1 MEQKSSF
8 VDSNLVIE
16 SFADLKPYYDQLLER
31 QLKTNSEV
39 WQWLLDCSE
48 LDSFVEEDFAWRY
61 IKSTCNTEDA
71 EAKAAFDKFV
81 TDIEPEI
88 TLINNKIEKRFL
100 SPEVQL
106 HIDKAKLFTMVR
118 SIRNSN
124 ELFREENVKIEAE
137 LQQAEQEFGAI
148 SAKMTVDV
156 DGRTMTMQQAS
167 NYMKTASREKRKEV
181 YESMIARRMADK
193 PAIDSLIERLMNL
206 RNTIAANTGFDC
218 YTDFRFRQLG
228 RFDYTVADCR
238 DFHQSVADIVVP
250 LVDEINERRRQMMG
264 IDVLRPYD
272 MPVDLPVGI
281 TLKPFESTDDLV
293 RKATLCFRDID
304 PEMGMIMNTMARMG
318 RLDLESRVG
327 KAPGGYNY
335 PLYRSNTAFIFMN
348 ATGNLHDMVT
358 LMHEGGHA
366 VHAFLCANQPLV
378 NLKDTPAEVAE
389 LASMSMELITMSQW
403 HHFFSD
409 EKQLKMAKLNQ
420 MEDVISGLPWI
431 AAVDKF
437 QHYLYENK
445 GNTAEQR
452 TQAWRDI
459 MAQFGSRVVD
469 YSGYEDAYNNKWQ
482 RQLHIFELPFYYIEY
497 GFAQLGAISIW
508 KRYTEN
514 PQQAIADFKKALSL
528 GYSHSI
534 PEIYEA
540 AGIKFCFT
548 PDYIAGL
555 MDFVKAEMKKLQD
568 GI

>member
-1 MEQKSSF
+1 MEQKSTF

-16 SFADLKPYYDQLLER
+16 SFANLKPYYDQLLDR
-31 QLKTNSEV
+31 QLKTNSAV
-39 WQWLLDCSE
+39 WQWLLDWSE

-71 EAKAAFDKFV
+71 ETKAAFDKFV

-88 TLINNKIEKRFL
+88 VLIANKLEKRFL

-106 HIDKAKLFTMVR
+106 HVDKAKLFTMVR
-118 SIRNSN
+118 SIKTSD

-148 SAKMTVDV
+148 SAKMTVDI
-156 DGRTMTMQQAS
+156 DGRTMTMQQAT
-167 NYMKTASREKRKEV
+167 NYMKTASRDKRKEV
-181 YESMIARRMADK
+181 YESMIARRLADK
-193 PAIDSLIERLMNL
+193 PAIDSLIERLMKL

-228 RFDYTVADCR
+228 RFDYTIADCR

-250 LVDEINERRRQMMG
+250 LVEEIHERRRKMMG
-264 IDVLRPYD
+264 LDVLRPYD
-272 MPVDLPVGI
+272 LSVDLPVGVK
-281 TLKPFESTDDLV
+281 LKPFESTDDLV
-293 RKATLCFRDID
+293 RKATLCFRDVD

-318 RLDLESRVG
+318 RLDLDSRVG

-378 NLKDTPAEVAE
+378 HLKDTPAEVAE
-389 LASMSMELITMSQW
+389 LASMSMELITMAQW

-409 EKQLKMAKLNQ
+409 EKQLRIAKLAQ
-420 MEDVISGLPWI
+420 LEDVISGLPWI
-431 AAVDKF
+431 AAIDKF
-437 QHYLYENK
+437 QHYLYGNK

-452 TQAWRDI
+452 TQAWHEI
-459 MAQFGSRVVD
+459 MEQFGSRVVD
-469 YSGYEDAYNNKWQ
+469 YSGYEDANDNKWQ

-514 PQQAIADFKKALSL
+514 PQQAIADFKNALRL

-534 PEIYEA
+534 PEIYKA

-548 PDYIAGL
+548 PEYISDL
-555 MDFVKAEMKKLQD
+555 MDFVKSEMRKWEE
-568 GI
+568 

>member
-1 MEQKSSF
+1 MKNKNTF
-8 VDSNLVIE
+8 VDDKLAIE
-16 SFADLKPYYDQLLER
+16 SFADLKPYYHNLLER
-31 QLKTNSEV
+31 PLITNSDV
-39 WQWLLDCSE
+39 WQWLLDWSE

-61 IKSTCNTEDA
+61 IRSTCNTGDA
-71 EAKAAFDKFV
+71 AAKAAFDTFV

-88 TLINNKIEKRFL
+88 TLISNKLEKRFL
-100 SPEVQL
+100 SPDVQL

-118 SIRNSN
+118 SIKTSD

-156 DGRTMTMQQAS
+156 DGQTMTMQQAS

-193 PAIDSLIERLMNL
+193 PAFDSLIERLMNL
-206 RNTIAANTGFDC
+206 RNTIAANAGYDR

-228 RFDYTVADCR
+228 RFDYTTADCR
-238 DFHQSVADIVVP
+238 TFHQSVADIVVP
-250 LVDEINERRRQMMG
+250 MVDEIHERRRQMMG
-264 IDVLRPYD
+264 VDVLRPYD
-272 MPVDLPVGI
+272 LPVDLPIG
-281 TLKPFESTDDLV
+281 TKLKPFESTDDLV
-293 RKATLCFRDID
+293 RKATLCFRDVD

-327 KAPGGYNY
+327 KAPGGY
-335 PLYRSNTAFIFMN
+335 NTAFIFMN

-378 NLKDTPAEVAE
+378 HLKDTPAEVAE
-389 LASMSMELITMSQW
+389 LASMSMELITMAQW

-409 EKQLKMAKLNQ
+409 EKQLRIAKLAQ
-420 MEDVISGLPWI
+420 LEDVISGLPWI
-431 AAVDKF
+431 AAIDKF

-459 MAQFGSRVVD
+459 MAQFGSRIVD
-469 YSGYEDAYNNKWQ
+469 YSGYEDANSNKWQ

-508 KRYTEN
+508 KRHTEN
-514 PQQAIADFKKALSL
+514 PQQAIADFKNALRL

-548 PDYIAGL
+548 KKYITEL
-555 MDFVKAEMKKLQD
+555 MDFVKSEMAKLED
-568 GI
+568 

>member
-1 MEQKSSF
+1 MEQKSTF
-8 VDSNLVIE
+8 IDSNLVIE
-16 SFADLKPYYDQLLER
+16 SFANLKPYYDQLLDR
-31 QLKTNSEV
+31 QLKTNSAV
-39 WQWLLDCSE
+39 WQWLLDWSE

-61 IKSTCNTEDA
+61 IKSTCNTEDT
-71 EAKAAFDKFV
+71 EAKAAFDKFA
-81 TDIEPEI
+81 TEIEPEI
-88 TLINNKIEKRFL
+88 VLITNKLEKRFL

-106 HIDKAKLFTMVR
+106 HVDKAKLFTMVR
-118 SIRNSN
+118 AIKTSD

-148 SAKMTVDV
+148 SAKMTVDI

-167 NYMKTASREKRKEV
+167 NYMKTANRDKRKEV
-181 YESMIARRMADK
+181 YESMIARRLADK
-193 PAIDSLIERLMNL
+193 PAIDALIERLMKL

-250 LVDEINERRRQMMG
+250 LVEEIHERRRKMMG
-264 IDVLRPYD
+264 LDVLRPYD
-272 MPVDLPVGI
+272 LSVDLPIGVK
-281 TLKPFESTDDLV
+281 LKPFESTDDLV
-293 RKATLCFRDID
+293 RKATLCFRDVD

-318 RLDLESRVG
+318 RLDLDSRVG

-378 NLKDTPAEVAE
+378 HLKDTPAEVAE
-389 LASMSMELITMSQW
+389 LASMSMELITMAQW

-409 EKQLKMAKLNQ
+409 EKQLRIAKLAQ
-420 MEDVISGLPWI
+420 LEDVISGLPWI
-431 AAVDKF
+431 AAIDKF
-437 QHYLYENK
+437 QHYLYGNK

-452 TQAWRDI
+452 TQAWREI

-469 YSGYEDAYNNKWQ
+469 YSGYEDANNNKWQ

-514 PQQAIADFKKALSL
+514 PQQAIADFKNALRL

-534 PEIYEA
+534 PEIYKA

-548 PDYIAGL
+548 PEYISEL
-555 MDFVKAEMKKLQD
+555 MDFVKSEMRKLEE
-568 GI
+568 

>member
-1 MEQKSSF
+1 MKNKNTF
-8 VDSNLVIE
+8 VDDKLAIE
-16 SFADLKPYYDQLLER
+16 SFADLKPYYHNLLER
-31 QLKTNSEV
+31 PLITNSDV
-39 WQWLLDCSE
+39 WQWLLDWSE

-61 IKSTCNTEDA
+61 IRSTCNTGDA
-71 EAKAAFDKFV
+71 AAKAAFDTFV

-88 TLINNKIEKRFL
+88 TLISNKLEKRFL
-100 SPEVQL
+100 SPDVQL

-118 SIRNSN
+118 SIKTSD

-156 DGRTMTMQQAS
+156 DGQTMTMQQAS

-206 RNTIAANTGFDC
+206 RNTIAANAGYDR

-228 RFDYTVADCR
+228 RFDYTAADCR
-238 DFHQSVADIVVP
+238 TFHQSVADIVVP
-250 LVDEINERRRQMMG
+250 MVDEIHERRRQMMG
-264 IDVLRPYD
+264 VDVLRPYD
-272 MPVDLPVGI
+272 LPVDLPIG
-281 TLKPFESTDDLV
+281 TKLKPFESTDDLV
-293 RKATLCFRDID
+293 RKATLCFRDVD

-378 NLKDTPAEVAE
+378 HLKDTPAEVAE
-389 LASMSMELITMSQW
+389 LASMSMELITMAQW

-409 EKQLKMAKLNQ
+409 EKQLRIAKLAQ
-420 MEDVISGLPWI
+420 LEDVISGLPWI
-431 AAVDKF
+431 AAIDKF

-452 TQAWRDI
+452 SQAWRDI
-459 MAQFGSRVVD
+459 MAQFGSRIVD
-469 YSGYEDAYNNKWQ
+469 YSGYEDANSNKWQ

-514 PQQAIADFKKALSL
+514 PQQAIADFKNALRL

-548 PDYIAGL
+548 PEYISEL
-555 MDFVKAEMKKLQD
+555 MDFVKAEMRKLEE
-568 GI
+568 

>member
-1 MEQKSSF
+1 MLAE
-8 VDSNLVIE
+8 NLTIN
-16 SFADLKPYYDQLLER
+16 SFADLKPYYDQLLDR
-31 QLKTNSEV
+31 QLKTNSAV
-39 WQWLLDCSE
+39 WQWLLDWSE

-61 IKSTCNTEDA
+61 IKSTCNTEDT

-81 TDIEPEI
+81 TEIEPEI
-88 TLINNKIEKRFL
+88 VLITNKLEKRFL

-106 HIDKAKLFTMVR
+106 HVDKAKLFTMVR
-118 SIRNSN
+118 SIKTSD

-148 SAKMTVDV
+148 SAKMTVDI

-167 NYMKTASREKRKEV
+167 NYMKTANRDKRKEV
-181 YESMIARRMADK
+181 YESMIARRLADK
-193 PAIDSLIERLMNL
+193 PAIDALIERLMKL

-250 LVDEINERRRQMMG
+250 LVEEIHERRRKMMG
-264 IDVLRPYD
+264 LDVLRPYD
-272 MPVDLPVGI
+272 LSVDLPVGVK
-281 TLKPFESTDDLV
+281 LKPFESTDDLV
-293 RKATLCFRDID
+293 RKATLCFRDVD

-318 RLDLESRVG
+318 RLDLDSRVG

-378 NLKDTPAEVAE
+378 HLKDTPAEVAE
-389 LASMSMELITMSQW
+389 LASMSMELITMAQW

-409 EKQLKMAKLNQ
+409 EKQLRIAKLAQ
-420 MEDVISGLPWI
+420 LEDVISGLPWI
-431 AAVDKF
+431 AAIDKF
-437 QHYLYENK
+437 QHYLYGNK

-452 TQAWRDI
+452 TAAWREI

-469 YSGYEDAYNNKWQ
+469 YSGYEDANNNKWQ

-548 PDYIAGL
+548 PEYISEL
-555 MDFVKAEMKKLQD
+555 MNFVKAEMRKLEE
-568 GI
+568 

>member
-1 MEQKSSF
+1 MLAE
-8 VDSNLVIE
+8 NLTIN
-16 SFADLKPYYDQLLER
+16 SFADLKPYYDQLLDR
-31 QLKTNSEV
+31 QLKTNSAV
-39 WQWLLDCSE
+39 WQWLLDWSE

-61 IKSTCNTEDA
+61 IKSTCNTEDT

-81 TDIEPEI
+81 TEIEPEI
-88 TLINNKIEKRFL
+88 VLITNKLEKRFL

-106 HIDKAKLFTMVR
+106 HVDKAKLFTMVR
-118 SIRNSN
+118 SIKTSD

-148 SAKMTVDV
+148 SAKMTVDI

-167 NYMKTASREKRKEV
+167 NYMKTASRDKRKEV
-181 YESMIARRMADK
+181 YESMIARRLADK
-193 PAIDSLIERLMNL
+193 PAIDSLIERLMKL

-250 LVDEINERRRQMMG
+250 LVEEIHERRRKMMG
-264 IDVLRPYD
+264 LDVLRPYD
-272 MPVDLPVGI
+272 LSVDLPIGVK
-281 TLKPFESTDDLV
+281 LKPFESTDDLV
-293 RKATLCFRDID
+293 RKATLCFRDVD

-318 RLDLESRVG
+318 RLDLDSRVG

-378 NLKDTPAEVAE
+378 HLKDTPAEVAE
-389 LASMSMELITMSQW
+389 LASMSMELITMAQW

-409 EKQLKMAKLNQ
+409 EKQLRIAKLAQ
-420 MEDVISGLPWI
+420 LEDVISGLPWI
-431 AAVDKF
+431 AAIDKF
-437 QHYLYENK
+437 QHYLYGNK

-452 TQAWRDI
+452 TQAWREI

-469 YSGYEDAYNNKWQ
+469 YSGYEDANNNKWQ

-514 PQQAIADFKKALSL
+514 PQQAIADFKNALRL

-534 PEIYEA
+534 PEIYKA

-548 PDYIAGL
+548 PEYISEL
-555 MDFVKAEMKKLQD
+555 MDFVKSEMRKLEE
-568 GI
+568 

>member
-1 MEQKSSF
+1 MKNKNTF
-8 VDSNLVIE
+8 VDDKLAIE
-16 SFADLKPYYDQLLER
+16 SFADLKPYYHNLLER
-31 QLKTNSEV
+31 PLITNSDV
-39 WQWLLDCSE
+39 WQWLLDWSE

-61 IKSTCNTEDA
+61 IRSTCNTGDA
-71 EAKAAFDKFV
+71 AAKAAFDTFV

-88 TLINNKIEKRFL
+88 TLISNKLEKRFL
-100 SPEVQL
+100 SPDVQL

-118 SIRNSN
+118 SIKTSD

-156 DGRTMTMQQAS
+156 DGQTMTMQQAS

-193 PAIDSLIERLMNL
+193 PAIDSLIERLMTL
-206 RNTIAANTGFDC
+206 RNTIAANAGYDR

-228 RFDYTVADCR
+228 RFDYTAADCR
-238 DFHQSVADIVVP
+238 TFHQSVADIVVP
-250 LVDEINERRRQMMG
+250 MVDEIHERRRQMMG
-264 IDVLRPYD
+264 VDVLRPYD
-272 MPVDLPVGI
+272 LPVDLPIG
-281 TLKPFESTDDLV
+281 TKLKPFESTDDLV
-293 RKATLCFRDID
+293 RKATLCFRDVD

-378 NLKDTPAEVAE
+378 HLKDTPAEVAE
-389 LASMSMELITMSQW
+389 LASMSMELITMAQW

-409 EKQLKMAKLNQ
+409 EKQLRIAKLAQ
-420 MEDVISGLPWI
+420 LEDVISGLPWI

-437 QHYLYENK
+437 QHYLYGNK

-459 MAQFGSRVVD
+459 MAQFGSRIVD
-469 YSGYEDAYNNKWQ
+469 YSGYEDANSNKWQ

-548 PDYIAGL
+548 PEYISEL
-555 MDFVKAEMKKLQD
+555 MNFVKAEMRKLED
-568 GI
+568 